1 MELPS
6 LRDIQKRING
16 ITPSEPLTHADLKT
30 INSYQSAFSDA
41 SVWTAGGYNGKILT
55 GQWYSIDK
63 LGDNLAEK
71 FGLDEDQKLDLKGA
85 IREYGKDIS
94 TGYGDMP
101 TSKDPSTV
109 LRLDNIDEAT
119 KIIHS
124 FLKGDAPEQS
134 GTLSQLQTGL
144 LLSTEN
150 IIDEHLI
157 ADPDDGNNF
166 QRYAEN
172 LPVSAETDADQIK
185 QQGGID
191 KALETTAEAAPAA
204 QPQLNETIAPTIAH
218 QS

>member
-1 MELPS
+1 MEIPS
-6 LRDIQKRING
+6 LRDIQKKIG
-16 ITPSEPLTHADLKT
+16 GIITPSEPLTHADLNT

-63 LGDNLAEK
+63 LGDNLADK
-71 FGLDEDQKLDLKGA
+71 FGLNEDQKLDLKGA
-85 IREYGKDIS
+85 MREYGKDIS
-94 TGYGDMP
+94 TEYGDMP
-101 TSKDPSTV
+101 TSKAPSTV

-150 IIDEHLI
+150 ITDEHLI
-157 ADPDDGNNF
+157 AAPDDGNNF

-172 LPVSAETDADQIK
+172 LPVSAVSEALQIK

-191 KALETTAEAAPAA
+191 QVLTKTAEASPTET
-204 QPQLNETIAPTIAH
+204 PQTSETIAPPS
-218 QS
+218 Q